1 MPQSPAFR
9 LLGNWRAEFELY
21 RPLLPLLGV
30 NRYVLACI
38 VLLSLV
44 ASGLEG
50 FGFALFIPLIEVVAG
65 GGKAVGPFPGVLDAL
80 QSRLPAGWHVPLIA
94 GFIVAAI
101 ALKNAL
107 GYMNAGMCSYLN
119 GRAAARLRSRLY
131 AAILSASF
139 ESLDK
144 AGLGRIAN
152 ALLTE
157 TWRNSRALDIVFACI
172 VDACAVLVLGGMLIL
187 ISWQMTLLLVPVLCV
202 IGVLVLTLTRSARH
216 IGEKALERNIAF
228 GSRAWDGLAGL
239 RTVRAFGRE
248 AYELAEFDRASEGVR
263 RIFFRQSLLEGLS
276 LPLFEIFISMV
287 LAGVVIGMSA
297 LGYSF
302 SVLVVFVLVLYRVYP
317 RVRQLISARVALLG
331 LNTSVSET
339 HQMLEEFTRT
349 SMRSGPRRFTGIQ
362 REIALE
368 DVSYSYPRAQ
378 KPALSGVCARFSK
391 GDTIAIVGRS
401 GAGKSTLIQIIC
413 RLIDPTT
420 GTVRVD
426 GIPLPELDLEQYR
439 VRLAIVSQDIYL
451 FSATVRHNIAYGRLD
466 ASDEE
471 IVEAARRAHAHE
483 FICGLPQGY
492 ATPIGDRGVG
502 LSGGQRQRIAL
513 ARAMLRKPDILV
525 LDEATNALD
534 VYAETLVQEA
544 LNELRGQ
551 CTVFIVAHRFTTI
564 QRSDRVLVMDEGVI
578 VEEGRLEALLHSEG
592 PFASMYRLQRRAPA
606 GLTEQSG

>member
-1 MPQSPAFR
+1 MPESRSFR
-9 LLGNWRAEFELY
+9 LLGNWRTELELY

-30 NRYVLACI
+30 NRYVLAII
-38 VLLSLV
+38 VLVSLV
-44 ASGLEG
+44 ASALEG

-65 GGKAVGPFPGVLDAL
+65 AGKGVGPFPGVLEAFE
-80 QSRLPAGWHVPLIA
+80 SRLPAGWHVPFIA

-101 ALKNAL
+101 VLKNGL
-107 GYMNAGMCSYLN
+107 GYVNAAMCAYLN

-172 VDACAVLVLGGMLIL
+172 VDACAVVVLGGMLIL

-202 IGVLVLTLTRSARH
+202 IGMLVLTLTRNARH
-216 IGEKALERNIAF
+216 IGEKALESNIAF

-248 AYELAEFDRASEGVR
+248 THELAEFDQASETVR
-263 RIFFRQSLLEGLS
+263 RIFFKQSLLESLS

-302 SVLVVFVLVLYRVYP
+302 SLLVVFVLVLYRVYP

-339 HQMLEEFTRT
+339 HEMLEEFTRN
-349 SMRSGPRRFTGIQ
+349 SMRSGPRRFIGIQ

-368 DVSYSYPRAQ
+368 NVSYSYPRAQ
-378 KPALSGVCARFSK
+378 KSALSGVSARFSK
-391 GDTIAIVGRS
+391 GDTIAVVGRS

-413 RLIDPTT
+413 RLIDPSA

-426 GIPLPELDLEQYR
+426 GIPLRETGPGAVSSAPSYR
-439 VRLAIVSQDIYL
+439 VAGYLPFQCECSTQHRLRTA
-451 FSATVRHNIAYGRLD
+451 GR
-466 ASDEE
+466 
-471 IVEAARRAHAHE
+471 V
-483 FICGLPQGY
+483 
-492 ATPIGDRGVG
+492 
-502 LSGGQRQRIAL
+502 
-513 ARAMLRKPDILV
+513 
-525 LDEATNALD
+525 
-534 VYAETLVQEA
+534 
-544 LNELRGQ
+544 
-551 CTVFIVAHRFTTI
+551 
-564 QRSDRVLVMDEGVI
+564 
-578 VEEGRLEALLHSEG
+578 
-592 PFASMYRLQRRAPA
+592 
-606 GLTEQSG
+606 